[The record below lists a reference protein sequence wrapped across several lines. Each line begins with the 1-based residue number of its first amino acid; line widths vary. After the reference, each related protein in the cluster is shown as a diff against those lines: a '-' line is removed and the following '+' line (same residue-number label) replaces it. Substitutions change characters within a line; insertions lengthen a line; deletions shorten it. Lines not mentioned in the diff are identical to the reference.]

1 MGAAHNRGLSV
12 RHLSVLSC
20 VTGTN
25 EVIEHFPVGRRLAFD
40 AAKGRLWVVCR
51 QCQRWNLSPL
61 DERWEAIEEA
71 ERAYRDTKKRMATDH
86 VGLARLRDGTD
97 LIRVG
102 APLRPEYAAWRYGD
116 TFGRRRR
123 NHLLTTAAVL
133 AGGFGLI
140 AGAKALAIYGI
151 VGPLIT
157 PTLMYRRMAHP
168 IAMVPRNDG
177 RLIRMTRY
185 ALHTVRISLTWGQ
198 DLRLQFDSFDPDRR
212 APLHTAAG
220 LRERMKGATA
230 VTVDISGTR
239 AERALVNL
247 LPVWN
252 GSVGSSKTVSAAVDE
267 VERHQSIAE
276 LIRAA
281 PKIPKPGAFQAATSF
296 GFGLAQQFNGPSRLA
311 LEMMLHEESERR
323 ALEGELK
330 ELEQRWKEAEE
341 IAAISDS
348 LTLPLAATEKIDMLK
363 GRDDRPTDFTGD

>member
-1 MGAAHNRGLSV
+1 MYATCLFCHASL
-12 RHLSVLSC
+12 
-20 VTGTN
+20 GTN
-25 EVIEHFPVGRRLAFD
+25 EAIEHFPVGRRLAFD
-40 AAKGRLWVVCR
+40 AAKGRLWVVCSH
-51 QCQRWNLSPL
+51 CQRWNLSPL

-71 ERAYRDTKKRMATDH
+71 ERAYRDTKKRVATDN
-86 VGLARLRDGTD
+86 VGLARLHDGTD
-97 LIRVG
+97 LIRIG

-123 NHLLTTAAVL
+123 NHLFTTAAVL

-157 PTLMYRRMAHP
+157 PALVYRRMSHP

-198 DLRLQFDSFDPDRR
+198 DLRLQFDSFDPSRR
-212 APLHTAAG
+212 VPLHTAAG
-220 LRERMKGATA
+220 WRQRLMGPTA
-230 VTVDISGTR
+230 VTVDITGTR

-247 LPVWN
+247 FPVWN

-267 VERHQSIAE
+267 VEQHQCIAQ

-281 PKIPKPGAFQAATSF
+281 PKIPKPGAFQAASSF
-296 GFGLAQQFNGPSRLA
+296 GFGLPQQFNGASRLA

-330 ELEQRWKEAEE
+330 ELEQRWREAEK
-341 IAAISDS
+341 IAGISDG
-348 LTLPLAATEKIDMLK
+348 LFLPTSGSAEH
-363 GRDDRPTDFTGD
+363 